1 MLWPDLCG
9 YSDVYI
15 VVKGT
20 IIIEGRSSR
29 GDNRSLAFKNDVLHL
44 VAAYQRSIMY

>member
-1 MLWPDLCG
+1 MTRFMW

-29 GDNRSLAFKNDVLHL
+29 DNNRSLAFKNNVLHL
-44 VAAYQRSIMY
+44 LAVYQRSIMY